1 MTKAL
6 FLDRDG
12 VLNYDTG
19 YTHVFESTQ
28 IIPGSVDLIRF
39 AKKKGFK
46 VIIITNQSGI
56 GRGLYSEQTFHVYM
70 RQMIS
75 FSKKGA
81 KIDDYFFAP
90 YYEFS
95 SNEIYKKGKILRKPE
110 PGMISLASQ
119 KHNLNLSKSIL
130 LGDKISD
137 IESGK
142 NAGVLH
148 LFLYDADNKNLF
160 IENKNI
166 RVKSITDLIDLD
178 IW

>member
-75 FSKKGA
+75 FFQKKEL
-81 KIDDYFFAP
+81 KLMIIFAP

-110 PGMISLASQ
+110 PGMISLAT
-119 KHNLNLSKSIL
+119 
-130 LGDKISD
+130 
-137 IESGK
+137 
-142 NAGVLH
+142 
-148 LFLYDADNKNLF
+148 
-160 IENKNI
+160 KNI
-166 RVKSITDLIDLD
+166 I
-178 IW
+178 